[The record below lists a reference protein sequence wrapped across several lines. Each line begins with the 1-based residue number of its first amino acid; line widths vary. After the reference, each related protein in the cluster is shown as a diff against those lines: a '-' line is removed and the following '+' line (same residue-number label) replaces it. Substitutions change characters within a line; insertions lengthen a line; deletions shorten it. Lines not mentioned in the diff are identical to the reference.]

1 MIHFFVDLCM
11 WANFKYSCRKNSFR
25 ICFIFFNIIKFV
37 FDSFIFALMNTM
49 HLFLFIFSKK
59 WYLIVWYWHFFNTD
73 IHIAFEVYTRNPP
86 NFEVITPIIR
96 LDLKCYHKIFWSLQN
111 GSCQELVKN
120 LSKLRLFEGVQ
131 SRFFNVWQFDEVC
144 NIICTLY

>member
-1 MIHFFVDLCM
+1 M
-11 WANFKYSCRKNSFR
+11 WANFKYSCRKNSIR

-49 HLFLFIFSKK
+49 HLFLIKILRKKFVFIFSKK
-59 WYLIVWYWHFFNTD
+59 KMVLNSLVLTFVFQYWY
-73 IHIAFEVYTRNPP
+73 IAFEVYTRNPP

-111 GSCQELVKN
+111 GSCQG

-131 SRFFNVWQFDEVC
+131 SRFFINVWQFDEVC